1 MNNYKSSTIT
11 LSQFEEVEAQ
21 AQYSRNQATISTF
34 ESLIVNE
41 SDKTRKGIYL
51 NCLKLLREGYQC

>member
-1 MNNYKSSTIT
+1 MNNYKNSTIT
-11 LSQFEEVEAQ
+11 LSQLEEVEAQ

-41 SDKTRKGIYL
+41 SDETREDIYL